1 MAIPNDPKKPAQP
14 ISKPGVTP
22 QKPAAV
28 PPKAVAKPGA
38 APQKPAAKADG
49 AGGKP
54 PVKKPTAK
62 AKGDGESGGRRKIG
76 QVLIDLGF
84 IDEDQLWE
92 ILDEAR
98 NTGQRTGEVALGRGL
113 ITDEQLLQV
122 LAEQQGL
129 KVVNLDEVKPSP
141 EALAAVPET
150 MATVYKVLPLTFQD
164 KVLTVVVGDPS
175 NLLPLD
181 DLRSLLGCNEVKAV
195 VAPPRRLEEAVTKA
209 YSGKEESI
217 VDLIQQLES

>member
-22 QKPAAV
+22 QKPGAV

-92 ILDEAR
+92 ILDESKSTGLQ
-98 NTGQRTGEVALGRGL
+98 TGQCAINRGL
-113 ITDEQLLQV
+113 INEDQLLTA
-122 LAEQQGL
+122 LAEQHNL
-129 KVVNLDEVKPSP
+129 KTVNLQEVKS
-141 EALAAVPET
+141 
-150 MATVYKVLPLTFQD
+150 
-164 KVLTVVVGDPS
+164 
-175 NLLPLD
+175 
-181 DLRSLLGCNEVKAV
+181 
-195 VAPPRRLEEAVTKA
+195 
-209 YSGKEESI
+209 
-217 VDLIQQLES
+217 